1 MPRAGMIADIDVHE
15 HPVPTPTNALGAKG
29 VGEAGCTGSVPALVN
44 ATIDALRPLGIA
56 HVDMPLSPARLW
68 AAINRR

>member
-1 MPRAGMIADIDVHE
+1 MKPDV
-15 HPVPTPTNALGAKG
+15 PV
-29 VGEAGCTGSVPALVN
+29 VPALVN

-68 AAINRR
+68 AAIDRR